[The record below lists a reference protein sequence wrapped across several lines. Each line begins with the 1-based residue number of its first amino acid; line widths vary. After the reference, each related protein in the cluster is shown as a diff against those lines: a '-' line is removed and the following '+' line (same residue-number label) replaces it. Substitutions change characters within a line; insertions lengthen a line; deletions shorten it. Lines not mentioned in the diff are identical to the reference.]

1 MESSVT
7 LGVYVGP
14 DTVDAVLVRSVG
26 DRVEPLQRFTRPRAR
41 SGELATAA
49 EMASALPGLK
59 KSDQDDYTLQVGG
72 DWTSGGAASSS
83 GDGAPAAGAVSGGPF
98 VRELREILNECAAAG
113 YDQVRLAFMLTAPE
127 VHYLDLPDAPA
138 EAGDSPDGTKDR
150 KAKKGKGT
158 SDPKKRLQEKVLKQV
173 PSADIRRTA
182 YVPLA
187 TAAGPHTLA
196 VAVETDD
203 SVSATLALLGESD
216 ASHIAGAR
224 LDAEATLLASVVG
237 RTRSA
242 DDEQTVVVR
251 VGAQDT
257 LVLFLTGSA
266 LAGVERLRS
275 LTAYDRPETIVSRVL
290 LQQDERKSGDPDSVF
305 VATSGRDELLMDA
318 FADSFPA
325 SAVEPLAAVLT
336 GLGVDVPT
344 NEDAYRAGTLV
355 AAAAAAR
362 EAAGWT
368 DAPDVHL
375 LSPKL
380 RKRRRARSFAWPVAL
395 AALLL
400 VATVAFAGYRYVDKE
415 QEIEV
420 IREEL
425 RLNPPILPDEDPEQ
439 LQARVDSLNRTFAT
453 YTRALDVL
461 DSLLIGSDR
470 WTQSLRLVTRTTAA
484 TGGAWLQDWTPEG
497 PGIRVVGQTLS
508 RDRIVELARRLD
520 GAVGSVEYAE
530 VGANRVYTFEMGIP
544 VQDGMPEAASFLRN
558 IAAGGT
564 SVRDSLAVLST
575 ESPGAFVMAP
585 AGHSH

>member
-1 MESSVT
+1 MDSSVT

-14 DTVDAVLVRSVG
+14 ETVDAVLVRPVG
-26 DRVEPLQRFTRPRAR
+26 DRIEPLQRFTRSRAR
-41 SGELATAA
+41 SGELTTAS
-49 EMASALPGLK
+49 EMASALPGLNK
-59 KSDQDDYTLQVGG
+59 GDQDDYTLQVGG
-72 DWTSGGAASSS
+72 DWSSGGGASSS
-83 GDGAPAAGAVSGGPF
+83 GDGAPSAGAVSGGPF
-98 VRELREILNECAAAG
+98 ARELKEILTECAAAG
-113 YDQVRLAFMLTAPE
+113 YEEVRLAFALTAPE

-138 EAGDSPDGTKDR
+138 EASDADGAKDR
-150 KAKKGKGT
+150 KPKKGKGT

-173 PSADIRRTA
+173 PSADVRRTA

-187 TAAGPHTLA
+187 TPAGPHTLA
-196 VAVETDD
+196 VAVEADD
-203 SVSATLALLGESD
+203 SVSGTLALLGESD
-216 ASHIAGAR
+216 AAHIAAAR

-242 DDEQTVVVR
+242 DEEQTVVVR
-251 VGAQDT
+251 VGPQDT
-257 LVLFLTGSA
+257 LVLFLTGST

-305 VATSGRDELLMDA
+305 VASSGRDELLMDA

-380 RKRRRARSFAWPVAL
+380 RKRRRTSSFAWPTAL

-415 QEIEV
+415 QEIET
-420 IREEL
+420 IREDL

-484 TGGAWLQDWTPEG
+484 TGGSWLQSWTPEAA
-497 PGIRVVGQTLS
+497 GIRIVGQTLA
-508 RDRIVELARRLD
+508 RDRIVELSRRLN

-530 VGANRVYTFEMGIP
+530 VGPNRVYTFEMGIP
-544 VQDGMPEAASFLRN
+544 VQDGMPEAAAFLRT
-558 IAAGGT
+558 IAADGA
-564 SVRDSLAVLST
+564 SVRDSMAALST
-575 ESPGAFVMAP
+575 ANPGAFVMAP
-585 AGHSH
+585 AGHDH

>member
-1 MESSVT
+1 MESPVT

-14 DTVDAVLVRSVG
+14 DTVDAVLVRPVG

-41 SGELATAA
+41 TGELTTAS
-49 EMASALPGLK
+49 EMAASLPGMK
-59 KSDQDDYTLQVGG
+59 KGDQDDYTLQVGG
-72 DWTSGGAASSS
+72 DWASGGSTGGS
-83 GDGAPAAGAVSGGPF
+83 GDGASAAAATSGGPF
-98 VRELREILNECAAAG
+98 ARELKEILNECAAAG
-113 YDQVRLAFMLTAPE
+113 YDQVRLAFTLTAPE

-138 EAGDSPDGTKDR
+138 EAGDASDGTKDR
-150 KAKKGKGT
+150 KAKKGKA

-173 PSADIRRTA
+173 PSADVRRTA

-203 SVSATLALLGESD
+203 SVSGTLGLLAESD
-216 ASHIAGAR
+216 ASHISAAR

-251 VGAQDT
+251 VGPQDT
-257 LVLFLTGSA
+257 LVLFLTGNA
-266 LAGVERLRS
+266 LSGVERLRS

-305 VATSGRDELLMDA
+305 VATSGRDEMLMDA
-318 FADSFPA
+318 FADSFPS
-325 SAVEPLAAVLT
+325 SAVEPLSAVLT

-355 AAAAAAR
+355 AAAAGAR
-362 EAAGWT
+362 EALGWT

-380 RKRRRARSFAWPVAL
+380 RKRRRTRSFAWPTAL

-400 VATVAFAGYRYVDKE
+400 LATVAFAGYRYVDKE

-420 IREEL
+420 VREDL

-484 TGGAWLQDWTPEG
+484 TGGSWLQSWTPQ
-497 PGIRVVGQTLS
+497 PSGILIVGQTLS

-520 GAVGSVEYAE
+520 GAIGSTEYAE

-544 VQDGMPEAASFLRN
+544 VQDGMPEAASFLRTM
-558 IAAGGT
+558 AADGT
-564 SVRDSLAVLST
+564 SLRDSLAVLSAANP
-575 ESPGAFVMAP
+575 SAFSTAP
-585 AGHSH
+585 AGHAH

>member
-1 MESSVT
+1 MDSSVT

-14 DTVDAVLVRSVG
+14 ETVDAVLVRPVG
-26 DRVEPLQRFTRPRAR
+26 DRIEPLQRFTRSRAR
-41 SGELATAA
+41 SGELTTAS
-49 EMASALPGLK
+49 EMASALPGLSK
-59 KSDQDDYTLQVGG
+59 GDQDDYTLQVGG
-72 DWTSGGAASSS
+72 DWSSGGGASSS
-83 GDGAPAAGAVSGGPF
+83 GDGAPSAGAVSGGPF
-98 VRELREILNECAAAG
+98 ARELKEILTECAAAG
-113 YDQVRLAFMLTAPE
+113 YEEVRLAFALTAPE

-138 EAGDSPDGTKDR
+138 EASDADGAKDR
-150 KAKKGKGT
+150 KPKKGKGT

-173 PSADIRRTA
+173 PSADVRRTA

-187 TAAGPHTLA
+187 TPAGPHTLA
-196 VAVETDD
+196 VAVEADD
-203 SVSATLALLGESD
+203 SVSGTLALLGESD
-216 ASHIAGAR
+216 AAHIAAAR

-242 DDEQTVVVR
+242 DEEQTVVVR
-251 VGAQDT
+251 VGPQDT
-257 LVLFLTGSA
+257 LVLFLTGST

-355 AAAAAAR
+355 AAAAGAR
-362 EAAGWT
+362 EALGWT

-380 RKRRRARSFAWPVAL
+380 RKRRRTSSFAWPTAL

-415 QEIEV
+415 QEIET
-420 IREEL
+420 IREDL

-484 TGGAWLQDWTPEG
+484 TGGSWLQSWTPEAA
-497 PGIRVVGQTLS
+497 GIRIVGQTLA
-508 RDRIVELARRLD
+508 RDRIVELSRRLN

-530 VGANRVYTFEMGIP
+530 VGPNRVYTFEMGIP
-544 VQDGMPEAASFLRN
+544 VQDGMPEAAAFLRT
-558 IAAGGT
+558 IAANGA
-564 SVRDSLAVLST
+564 SVRDSMAALST
-575 ESPGAFVMAP
+575 ANPGAFVMAP
-585 AGHSH
+585 AGHDH